1 MTLLHT
7 IIVAVGAL
15 ISSGLLRHGTTTTNA
30 FLVSTTTTTT
40 TSTTTSTSPYSFVS
54 SASIRRS
61 RRRSNE
67 CRFLDPFRP
76 LSSSS
81 LDNTIDNIDIQ
92 NDDIIKAD
100 DDDDDDDDDG
110 TVVVTWLDEEN
121 TKSGDTTTIV
131 APPSTTTST
140 TTTTWGS
147 KLSPKVKQR
156 IIFAGQQR
164 AIANKQKRISDMDR
178 KRRECFVC
186 LCVHLVCR
194 KVVLPVV

>member
-15 ISSGLLRHGTTTTNA
+15 ISSGLLRHSTTTTHA
-30 FLVSTTTTTT
+30 FLVFTTTTTTTTT
-40 TSTTTSTSPYSFVS
+40 TSPYPFVS
-54 SASIRRS
+54 SVSKRHS

-67 CRFLDPFRP
+67 CRFLVPFRP

-92 NDDIIKAD
+92 NDDTIKAED
-100 DDDDDDDDDG
+100 DDDDD

-121 TKSGDTTTIV
+121 TKAGDTTT
-131 APPSTTTST
+131 TTTSSST

-186 LCVHLVCR
+186 VCVCVPCTWFVGKLYYR
-194 KVVLPVV
+194 